1 MITLNFGSTIVT
13 AENAD
18 CLNDAAN
25 NKLMRYAQDAIWFSE
40 DKQDEAIGFLNDTQL
55 TRMLRGICRV
65 KGKHFV
71 EAELETLED

>member
-1 MITLNFGSTIVT
+1 MH
-13 AENAD
+13 
-18 CLNDAAN
+18 
-25 NKLMRYAQDAIWFSE
+25 KLMRYAQDAIWFSE